1 MMDSPLWTIDEIRTA
16 TNGEV
21 RGDARDVMG
30 ISIDSRTLA
39 PDEAY
44 FAILGD
50 MHDGHKFV
58 GAAHDA
64 GASLCVVARGQLED
78 WTGPLLIVDDVLAAL
93 ENLGRAART
102 RATCPVIAVTGSVG
116 KTTTKEAMRTAF
128 AACGPVHASAASFNN
143 HWGVPLTLARMPRDT
158 DYGVFE
164 IGMNHPGEI
173 TPLVGMVRPDIAIIT
188 NVAPVHLGAFDSVD
202 EIARAKAEIFSGVV
216 PGGTAVLNADDPR
229 IAMLSDWARDAG
241 VENIVTFGE
250 APGADVRLERIAEKA
265 DCSCIDVDV
274 SGTPMTLRVGTPGRH
289 IVQNVLA
296 VLAAV
301 KLSGADLAKAG
312 LALADLGAVKGRGQ
326 RHVLPWHGGN
336 VLLIDESYNA
346 NPASI
351 AAALTM
357 LNAGAGG
364 RRIAALGDM
373 LELGSESRTLHAGLA
388 DAVRA
393 NCDAL
398 YLSGDAMR
406 ALGDEV
412 SGTLPVTYG
421 ADADDLAQT
430 LARDLHAGDTVMV
443 KASNSLRFARI
454 VDYLVSRAD
463 VGGGTG

>member
-1 MMDSPLWTIDEIRTA
+1 MSNPLWAIEDIQAA
-16 TNGEV
+16 TGGEM
-21 RGDARDVMG
+21 RGNACDVTG
-30 ISIDSRTLA
+30 ISIDSRTLK
-39 PDEAY
+39 PGEGY

-50 MHDGHKFV
+50 VHDGHKFV
-58 GAAHDA
+58 GAAHEA
-64 GASLCVVARGQLED
+64 GASLCVVARGQLES
-78 WTGPLLIVDDVLAAL
+78 WSGPLLIVDDVLAAL
-93 ENLGRAART
+93 EDLGRAARA

-128 AACGPVHASAASFNN
+128 EACGSVHASAASFNN
-143 HWGVPLTLARMPRDT
+143 HWGVPLTLARMPSDT
-158 DYGVFE
+158 AYGVFE

-202 EIARAKAEIFSGVV
+202 AIARAKAEIFSGVV

-229 IAMLSDWARDAG
+229 IAMLSGWAGEAG
-241 VENIVTFGE
+241 VANIVTFGE
-250 APGADVRLERIAEKA
+250 ADGADVRLEKIVEKA

-274 SGTPMTLRVGTPGRH
+274 MGTPMTLRVGTPGRH

-326 RHVLPWHGGN
+326 RHVLPWNGGN
-336 VLLIDESYNA
+336 ILLIDESYNA

-357 LNAGAGG
+357 LDAGAGG
-364 RRIAALGDM
+364 RRIAVLGDM
-373 LELGSESRTLHAGLA
+373 LELGSESRALHAGLA
-388 DAVRA
+388 NKVRA
-393 NCDAL
+393 TCDAL
-398 YLSGDAMR
+398 YLVGAEMG
-406 ALGDEV
+406 ALGEEV
-412 SGTLPVTYG
+412 SGELPVIYG
-421 ADADDLAQT
+421 TDADELARM
-430 LARDLHAGDTVMV
+430 LARDLCAGDTVMV

-454 VDYLVSRAD
+454 VDYLVTKAA
-463 VGGGTG
+463 VGGDSG